1 MRDVQSEHDP
11 RNVPLDYVGIE
22 NVRLPIKVRTKDGD
36 MQATVGTFSIGV
48 DFPYSFR
55 GTHMSRF
62 MEVLYQHLEEIS
74 QSKLRDVLEDI
85 KERLQATKAM
95 IEVCFPYAIKKAT
108 PVTKMDT
115 IMYVD
120 ASFKAE
126 LNSEGYVITSTVTV
140 PVHTLCPCSKDISD
154 FGAHNQRADVTVS
167 WRGKLWIEDVVA
179 LVEASA
185 SQPIYPLL
193 KRPDEKYITEKAYL
207 NPKFVED
214 VAKDLFLKLDPL
226 SPCFRIKVVSYESIH
241 PHNAVAV
248 KEKKLSNENDRD
260 CT

>member
-22 NVRLPIKVRTKDGD
+22 DVRLPIKVRTKNGQ
-36 MQATVGTFSIGV
+36 MQSTVGTFAIGV

-74 QSKLRDVLEDI
+74 QSKLRVVLEDI
-85 KERLQATKAM
+85 KDRLQATKAL
-95 IEVCFPYAIKKAT
+95 IEVGFPYAIDKLT
-108 PVTKMDT
+108 PVTRLET

-126 LNSEGYVITSTVTV
+126 LNKDGYIVTSTVTV

-167 WRGKLWIEDVVA
+167 WRGNLWIEDVVS
-179 LVEASA
+179 LVEGSA
-185 SQPIYPLL
+185 SQPLYPLL
-193 KRPDEKYITEKAYL
+193 KRPDEKYVTEKAYL

-214 VAKDLFLKLDPL
+214 IAKDLFLKLDPL
-226 SPCFRIKVVSYESIH
+226 SPCFKIKVVSHESIH

-248 KEKKLSNENDRD
+248 KEKKNVDENHRN
-260 CT
+260 CP